1 MGAFTPQQEGM
12 LKEFYRNVGEQ
23 PLKSEDGFYEPI
35 YSHGSA
41 VDEPID
47 RMQRRIE
54 FDADQS
60 LQFFSGF
67 RGSGKTTEL
76 LRLKAR
82 LEQKGYLVVMANALD
97 YINPSAPIDITDL
110 LLVLAG
116 AFGDQIKDKVGI
128 ELLKESYWSRFRNF
142 VTKTEV
148 KLQEGSLSLPLV
160 DLDIQAE
167 LKDNPSF
174 RQQVQK
180 ALAPHLA
187 ALKRETFRY
196 FDESLHR
203 IRAHSQGQLSQIVF
217 IFDSLEQ
224 LRGSLSNE
232 QAVIQSVEALFSNHL
247 DTLRIP
253 GLHLIYTV
261 PPWLKF
267 QLRSLTVPVEILPS
281 VQQWNNDLERSPYPP
296 GNEALHRVLERR
308 APPGAFEILFGP
320 APHDASMRL
329 VQHCGGHIR
338 DLLRLVR
345 ECVVRARVLPLSEA
359 VVTSAIEH
367 LRSDFLP
374 LATEDALWLDRIS
387 RNRHPVHEKPED
399 GGRLARFLDTH
410 LVLYLKTNGE
420 EWYDLHPLVRPEV
433 ERIVRWQAAESS
445 AANKS

>member
-1 MGAFTPQQEGM
+1 MGAFTPQQEGT
-12 LKEFYRNVGEQ
+12 LKEFYRNVGDQ
-23 PLKSEDGFYEPI
+23 PLKSEDRFYEPI
-35 YSHGSA
+35 YSHGSS

-116 AFGDQIKDKVGI
+116 AFGDQIKDKVGTD
-128 ELLKESYWSRFRNF
+128 LLRESYWSRFRNF
-142 VTKTEV
+142 VTKTDV

-160 DLDIQAE
+160 DLDIHAE

-196 FDESLHR
+196 FDESLR
-203 IRAHSQGQLSQIVF
+203 SIRAHGRSQHSQIVF

-281 VQQWNNDLERSPYPP
+281 VQQWNNDPHRSPYPP

-308 APPGAFEILFGP
+308 APPGSFETLFGP
-320 APHDASMRL
+320 EPHDASVRL

-345 ECVVRARVLPLSEA
+345 ECVVRARVLPISEA

-367 LRSDFLP
+367 VRSDLLP

-399 GGRLARFLDTH
+399 GRRLARFLDTH

-433 ERIVRWQAAESS
+433 ERIVQWQAAESS
-445 AANKS
+445 AANMS